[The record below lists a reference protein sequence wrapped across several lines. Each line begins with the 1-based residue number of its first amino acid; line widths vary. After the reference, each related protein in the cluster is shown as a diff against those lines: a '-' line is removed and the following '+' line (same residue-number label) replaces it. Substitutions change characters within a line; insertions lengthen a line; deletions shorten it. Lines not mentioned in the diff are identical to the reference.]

1 MRSIHYAVADNY
13 VFGNFNVSKVIK
25 FCIILITA
33 NVHISK
39 YINILLKDSEVN
51 IQTNIDD
58 RTENVYDEA
67 HQGDEDYETVNV
79 YSVSEPQCYH
89 REEQDSDNDTYSH
102 LHHKPLQMSDNVYG
116 VPSSILVPSSP
127 KSQENTVSK

>member
-1 MRSIHYAVADNY
+1 MRSIHYSVADNY
-13 VFGNFNVSKVIK
+13 VFENFNVSKVIK

-67 HQGDEDYETVNV
+67 HLGDEDDETVNV

-89 REEQDSDNDTYSH
+89 QEEQDSDNDTYSH
-102 LHHKPLQMSDNVYG
+102 LHQRPPQMSDGVYG
-116 VPSSILVPSSP
+116 VPSSILVLSSP
-127 KSQENTVSK
+127 KSQENTVSE

>member
-1 MRSIHYAVADNY
+1 MRSIHYSVADNY
-13 VFGNFNVSKVIK
+13 VFENFN
-25 FCIILITA
+25 
-33 NVHISK
+33 
-39 YINILLKDSEVN
+39 DSEVN

-67 HQGDEDYETVNV
+67 HQGDEDDETVNV

-89 REEQDSDNDTYSH
+89 QEEQDSDNDTYSH
-102 LHHKPLQMSDNVYG
+102 LHHKPLQMSDDVYG
-116 VPSSILVPSSP
+116 VSSSILVPSSP